1 MNIKK
6 LIQLAGRTY
15 FERGKAY
22 YKDGAANLTQHTDT
36 SYGALVRGTEAYV
49 VDASWADD
57 TEYSYSCTCPV
68 ETREEFC
75 KHLVAAGLAYLNR
88 GQKPSPYE
96 TIRAWLF
103 KQDRDWLAKQ
113 MADLV
118 ATDPKMFTRYELM
131 ASMDE
136 EFAVETMERIID
148 QVTETDGW
156 VGYEESKEFAANIL
170 STIAVVEQAVENHPS
185 EVKDLCTFF
194 ITAINGAKNYVED
207 AIELHYPVER
217 LEQLHVWACELARTD
232 PVELAQ
238 ELFEYETGDGLSMT
252 DCLDKYSKA
261 LGTRGRAEFE
271 RLVESTWAAVPPR
284 VEHGKHVGKW
294 FGHGQRRDLERLMLY
309 LAQRRADPDLM
320 ISVLSKDLS
329 KPRAYEYLVETCR
342 KYERFGQALDWAK
355 QGVDKDGIGDELG
368 LIYAEELKRAGKVEV
383 AVEVVWQR
391 YIKLP
396 CISRYNEL
404 KEYGEDWNYWRDKAV
419 GHIRKTMAYDDKS
432 DHESLRSMLVDIFI
446 AESNIVMALAEVASG
461 RCCCESRIRLAEV
474 CDPKNSII
482 LYRQL
487 ITEMIDSTT
496 NAAKTSRSYR
506 QSVELMQK
514 MHARYVGLGRESDFL
529 KWLDKIKTEYSRKRN
544 LISLIRK
551 HWP

>member
-1 MNIKK
+1 MARPILPNIPIPATV
-6 LIQLAGRTY
+6 L
-15 FERGKAY
+15 FRGAE
-22 YKDGAANLTQHTDT
+22 T
-36 SYGALVRGTEAYV
+36 YV
-49 VDASWADD
+49 VDVSWADD
-57 TEYSYSCTCPV
+57 TECKYSCSCPV
-68 ETREEFC
+68 GMSEEFC

-88 GQKPSPYE
+88 GQKSSPYE
-96 TIRAWLF
+96 VIRAWLF

-136 EFAVETMERIID
+136 GFAVEVLERIID

-156 VGYEESKEFAANIL
+156 VGYKESKEFAANIL
-170 STIAVVEQAVENHPS
+170 SAITVVEQAVNNHPA

-194 ITAINGAKNYVED
+194 ISAINGAENYIED

-217 LEQLHVWACELARTD
+217 LEQLHICACELARAD
-232 PVELAQ
+232 PIELAQ

-261 LGTRGRAEFE
+261 LGIRGRAEFE
-271 RLVESTWAAVPPR
+271 RLVESTWATVPPKY
-284 VEHGKHVGKW
+284 ETGKHEDGKW
-294 FGHGQRRDLERLMLY
+294 FDHGQRRDLERLMLD
-309 LAQRRADPDLM
+309 LAQRRDDPDLT

-329 KPRAYEYLVETCR
+329 KARAYEYLVEACR
-342 KYERFGQALDWAK
+342 KYERFDQALDWAK
-355 QGVDKDGIGDELG
+355 QGVDKDGIGHGLG
-368 LIYAEELKRAGKVEV
+368 LIYAEELKRAEKVEV

-396 CISRYNEL
+396 CLIRYNEL
-404 KEYGEDWNYWRDKAV
+404 KEYGEDWDYWRDKAV

-432 DHESLRSMLVDIFI
+432 DSESLRSMLVDIFI

-461 RCCCESRIRLAEV
+461 RCSRESRIRLAGV
-474 CDPKNSII
+474 CDPENSII

-487 ITEMIDSTT
+487 ITEVIDSTT
-496 NAAKTSRSYR
+496 NAGKTSRAYH
-506 QSVELMQK
+506 QAVVLMQK
-514 MHARYVGLGRESDFL
+514 MHVRYVELGRESDFL
-529 KWLDKIKTEYSRKRN
+529 KWLDGIRNEYGRKRN
-544 LISLIRK
+544 LMSLIRR
-551 HWP
+551 HWA